1 LVYKYFIIALLLPFL
16 INGQVSES
24 TEFSLL
30 TVAHGTDAYNIF
42 GHTGLRISDRSRGLD
57 EVYNYGTFDIDTD
70 NFEIQFLRGRL
81 KYRIAKQSY
90 KSFLQVYYHEGR
102 AVNEQRLNLDN
113 ASRQKL
119 YSFIINNYKPENR
132 YYLYDFFFDNCATR
146 VRDIFETEFTNS
158 QYVGLTDLN
167 ITYRQLLDEYLQ
179 GLDWTDFGIDLIIGS
194 VADAQADHR
203 GAMFL
208 PTYLHD
214 FADKITYTNEAGQ
227 TTQLVSSD
235 EIVLPLDI
243 SQHQSYVVSPLIFFS
258 FLAFLEL
265 LLFLFRKKINGESRM
280 IKFYDILC
288 YIAMSIVSLVV
299 MIMWFGTDHD
309 ACAQN
314 YNLLWA
320 NPLFILLTG
329 ALLLNNNNNKLLFL
343 CSTFLVI
350 TLLLWTIIPQ
360 QIHVAILPIIIL
372 IILKNARMILA
383 IQQTM
388 KNRAQLKI

>member
-1 LVYKYFIIALLLPFL
+1 
-16 INGQVSES
+16 
-24 TEFSLL
+24 
-30 TVAHGTDAYNIF
+30 
-42 GHTGLRISDRSRGLD
+42 
-57 EVYNYGTFDIDTD
+57 
-70 NFEIQFLRGRL
+70 
-81 KYRIAKQSY
+81 
-90 KSFLQVYYHEGR
+90 
-102 AVNEQRLNLDN
+102 
-113 ASRQKL
+113 
-119 YSFIINNYKPENR
+119 
-132 YYLYDFFFDNCATR
+132 
-146 VRDIFETEFTNS
+146 
-158 QYVGLTDLN
+158 
-167 ITYRQLLDEYLQ
+167 
-179 GLDWTDFGIDLIIGS
+179 
-194 VADAQADHR
+194 
-203 GAMFL
+203 
-208 PTYLHD
+208 
-214 FADKITYTNEAGQ
+214 
-227 TTQLVSSD
+227 
-235 EIVLPLDI
+235 
-243 SQHQSYVVSPLIFFS
+243 
-258 FLAFLEL
+258 
-265 LLFLFRKKINGESRM
+265 M